1 LKHNYTLNTALS
13 CNYDF
18 DSMQN
23 ERSDCLNAAAQ
34 GLKLQTTNLKFND
47 ASRKYTNKAMQCL
60 LGKTRVPYSMTHL
73 NRILILKGST
83 TLACEL
89 SWGHS
94 GVANDWT

>member
-1 LKHNYTLNTALS
+1 MKHNYTPNTALS
-13 CNYDF
+13 CNCDF

-23 ERSDCLNAAAQ
+23 ERSACLNAAAQ

-47 ASRKYTNKAMQCL
+47 ASGKYTNNAMQYL

-73 NRILILKGST
+73 NRISILEGST

-89 SWGHS
+89 FWGHS